1 MAIEGPLQDIGI
13 HDVFQLLDLAR
24 KSGRLRVRSQ
34 VRNNEGDVHY
44 QSGAVVHATMR
55 NNPHTLG
62 ALLRSAGKVTDREL
76 AVASDAQSG
85 GDARRLGEIL
95 VAHGAVSRGDV
106 ERYMKQQIETVVFD
120 LFSWK
125 EGTFSFTDEGL
136 DGTVFDAAIKVS
148 TESLL
153 MEGARRIDE
162 WSRMA
167 DRIPDAHVVPCLA
180 GIAEG
185 CGSFIDL
192 RPREW
197 EVLAMI
203 DGRNTL
209 LDIAAALAVSEF
221 EVAKTVYGMISTE
234 LIEVGGR
241 MRGAA
246 HG

>member
-1 MAIEGPLQDIGI
+1 MAIEGPLHDIGI

-34 VRNNEGDVHY
+34 VRNNEGDVHFL
-44 QSGAVVHATMR
+44 SGAVVHATMR

-62 ALLRSAGKVTDREL
+62 ALLRSAGKVTDAEL
-76 AVASDAQSG
+76 AAASNAQSG
-85 GDARRLGEIL
+85 GDVRRLGEIL
-95 VAHGAVSRGDV
+95 IAHGAVSRRDV

-125 EGTFSFTDEGL
+125 EGTFSFTDQGV
-136 DGTVFDAAIKVS
+136 DSAGFDAAIRVS

-167 DRIPDAHVVPCLA
+167 DRIPDAHVVPHLA
-180 GIAEG
+180 AMVHGSE
-185 CGSFIDL
+185 SFIDL
-192 RPREW
+192 RPGEW
-197 EVLAMI
+197 EVLALI
-203 DGRNTL
+203 DGQNTL
-209 LDIAAALAVSEF
+209 LDIASSLAVSEF

-241 MRGAA
+241 TRSVA
-246 HG
+246 

>member
-34 VRNNEGDVHY
+34 VRNNEGDVHF

-62 ALLRSAGKVTDREL
+62 ALLRSAGKVTDAEL
-76 AVASDAQSG
+76 ASASNAQSG
-85 GDARRLGEIL
+85 GDLRRLGEIL
-95 VAHGAVSRGDV
+95 ISQGSVTRRDV

-125 EGTFSFTDEGL
+125 EGTFSFTDEGM
-136 DGTVFDAAIKVS
+136 DGTRFDAAIRVS

-162 WSRMA
+162 WSRMS
-167 DRIPDAHVVPCLA
+167 DRIPHAQVIPYLA
-180 GIAEG
+180 DEG
-185 CGSFIDL
+185 DRSGSFIDL
-192 RPREW
+192 RPGEW

-203 DGRNTL
+203 DGNNAL
-209 LDIAAALAVSEF
+209 SDIAAALALSEF
-221 EVAKTVYGMISTE
+221 EVAKSVYGMISTE
-234 LIEVGGR
+234 LIEVSGR
-241 MRGAA
+241 MRGAT
-246 HG
+246 HE